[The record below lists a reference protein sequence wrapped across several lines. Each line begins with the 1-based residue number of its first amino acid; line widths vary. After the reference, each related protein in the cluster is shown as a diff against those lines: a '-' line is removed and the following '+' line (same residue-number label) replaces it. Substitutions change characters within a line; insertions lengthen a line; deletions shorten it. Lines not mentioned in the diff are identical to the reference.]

1 MRGARFLTMLG
12 ALFWF
17 KYGFNLELFIF
28 SLVGAGFLVFLWFR
42 DISRE
47 GAFQGHHSSLVQGS
61 LKWGLIWF
69 LFREVWFFFS
79 VFWRFFHVSMA
90 PLSRGGCSWPYLGLS
105 VIPPFQ
111 VPLLN
116 TLILLIR
123 GLTATLGHQEVL
135 GGLGSFWIFFSVILG
150 VYFLSLQGVEYL
162 AASFS
167 MASGS
172 YGRVFFFWNRVSRF
186 SCFSRGYHIDSEGS
200 SYGL

>member
-1 MRGARFLTMLG
+1 
-12 ALFWF
+12 
-17 KYGFNLELFIF
+17 
-28 SLVGAGFLVFLWFR
+28 
-42 DISRE
+42 
-47 GAFQGHHSSLVQGS
+47 
-61 LKWGLIWF
+61 
-69 LFREVWFFFS
+69 
-79 VFWRFFHVSMA
+79 MA

-172 YGRVFFFWNRVSRF
+172 YGRVFFFGTGFHGSHVFLGAIILIVRVLRTACNLNSSHHHFGLEF
-186 SCFSRGYHIDSEGS
+186 S
-200 SYGL
+200 L